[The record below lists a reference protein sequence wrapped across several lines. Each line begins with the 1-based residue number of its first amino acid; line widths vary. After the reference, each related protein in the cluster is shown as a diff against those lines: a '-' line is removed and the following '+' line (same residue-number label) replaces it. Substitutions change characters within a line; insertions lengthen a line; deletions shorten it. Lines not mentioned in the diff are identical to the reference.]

1 MLNATGIFAL
11 AGYTLNGVYKE
22 VQKLFG
28 TSVEC
33 YMVACRSKQGY
44 DEWQQATQ
52 DERSEVLQRWYSLGV
67 ELESKA
73 VQTPFAKEW
82 ERAASVLLESKEA
95 AKRALPRREPPEAK
109 VEGQPEKAAPGKFE
123 EALRKAAH
131 LLSDLTRRY
140 QTEEGRSPVE
150 ERDAAMDEAAE
161 AASLDAVDEEI
172 FQQALRESVAEFRRA
187 ETSGDSANAYDRAIK
202 AAVDAARGATGS
214 AAARPSGASAPA
226 SPTRHAHTPEGRLQ
240 RLSLGDEGRVA
251 VADKNC
257 EGDAT
262 KPDHEGADDVAQYA
276 IWRSL
281 TERGQYSEKRGASG

>member
-1 MLNATGIFAL
+1 
-11 AGYTLNGVYKE
+11 VYKE

-67 ELESKA
+67 DLESKA

-82 ERAASVLLESKEA
+82 ERAAGVLLESKEA
-95 AKRALPRREPPEAK
+95 AKRALPRREPPEART
-109 VEGQPEKAAPGKFE
+109 EEQAEKAAPGKFE

-150 ERDAAMDEAAE
+150 ERDFATDEAGE
-161 AASLDAVDEEI
+161 VASLGAVDEEI
-172 FQQALRESVAEFRRA
+172 FQQALRESIAEFRRA
-187 ETSGDSANAYDRAIK
+187 ETSGDSENAYDRAIK
-202 AAVDAARGATGS
+202 AAIESARGATGS
-214 AAARPSGASAPA
+214 ATTHPPA
-226 SPTRHAHTPEGRLQ
+226 SPTRHVHTPEGRLQ
-240 RLSLGDEGRVA
+240 RLSLMDEEGRVA
-251 VADKNC
+251 VADKSC
-257 EGDAT
+257 EETEA

-281 TERGQYSEKRGASG
+281 TERVQYSDGRRRARG